1 VIPSESTPG
10 PRGTTGS
17 VSDGPSPEA
26 IQRLNR
32 VLLCILDLD
41 SSPTIQEIRA
51 RLSEPMGRRDI
62 DSALRRLR
70 GAQQIEPVPDCHPT
84 RWRVTGH
91 GRRIA
96 DGLIQMGGG
105 Y

>member
-1 VIPSESTPG
+1 
-10 PRGTTGS
+10 
-17 VSDGPSPEA
+17 
-26 IQRLNR
+26 
-32 VLLCILDLD
+32 
-41 SSPTIQEIRA
+41 
-51 RLSEPMGRRDI
+51 MGRRDI

-84 RWRVTGH
+84 RWQVTRH